1 MSSGGNGGQ
10 RRGLGRGLG
19 ALIVNTQSAPA
30 AQPSPDAALDD
41 VTKSDAERGV
51 QLVAVGA
58 IAPNPHQPR
67 THFDRTALE
76 ELAASIREHGII
88 QPLIVTQA
96 ARSQASP
103 NMHYWLVAGERR
115 WRAAKLAGMADV
127 PVIVREASTEQL
139 MEWALVENI
148 QRADL
153 NALEEAAAYQALM
166 EQLHLT
172 QAEVAKRVGKSRS
185 AVANTVRL
193 LHLPTVA
200 KEALLSDQISAG
212 HARAIVALS
221 PDKEA
226 MQVALE
232 SVLSQELTVR
242 QTEELVKKLSEPER
256 DGVSLPDSHG
266 IDHLDDEDNAQI
278 QHHVRDLENRFRNVF
293 GTRVSLNRNRDGSGK
308 LVVHFFSDEDL
319 EQIYQVVAQ
328 DGQEF

>member
-1 MSSGGNGGQ
+1 MAIGGNAGQ

-19 ALIVNTQSAPA
+19 ALIMNTQAAPDE
-30 AQPSPDAALDD
+30 DAAP
-41 VTKSDAERGV
+41 TAGERGV
-51 QLVAVGA
+51 QMVAVNS

-67 THFDRTALE
+67 THFDPASLQ
-76 ELAASIREHGII
+76 ELADSIQEHGII

-96 ARSQASP
+96 DHGQPAQ
-103 NMHYWLVAGERR
+103 YWIVAGERR
-115 WRAAKLAGMADV
+115 WRAAKLAAQAEV

-153 NALEEAAAYQALM
+153 NPLEEAAAYQALM
-166 EQLHLT
+166 DEMHLT

-193 LHLPTVA
+193 LNLSAEA
-200 KEALLSDQISAG
+200 KEALLADQISAG

-221 PDKEA
+221 SDKEA
-226 MQVALE
+226 MQTALTT
-232 SVLSQELTVR
+232 VLNQDLTVR
-242 QTEELVKKLSEPER
+242 QTEELVKKLSEPE
-256 DGVSLPDSHG
+256 PDS
-266 IDHLDDEDNAQI
+266 DFAEPDPAEPTPDELDAQL
-278 QHHVRDLENRFRNVF
+278 QHHVRDLENRFRNVL

-319 EQIYQVVAQ
+319 AKIYQVISR
-328 DGQEF
+328 DEEDL